1 MNRSDRCPLCRGT
14 ADPVLALE
22 FAPKPP
28 LSNSISFRWCRKCD
42 YIFAAKLNAEAYRT
56 FYRTALHDTAHISD
70 VITPDNL
77 YVLQARLLAD
87 YLGREF
93 SGNCLDYGAGEG
105 QLLGALAKSLPR
117 AKLYGSDLRNSLRP
131 GTPATFIAALDAA
144 PVKFDLI
151 ILSHVAEHLVDLSD
165 LATVLKHLAPDGL
178 LYLEV
183 PDPIGYLRCPRR
195 EYMYYFD
202 RLHVNHFSQAALSSW
217 LASYSLGT
225 IKRSTHRFAYRD
237 GQYPAQYVFASP
249 TSPVTSDSQ
258 SHTTLRQALT
268 AYQTQEAKRAAALR
282 DEIIKASRHH
292 GLIVYGRGDNYYRA
306 RSQGG
311 PLNEVSIDAT
321 LDRNAETLARDG
333 DIPVLNPSKGLA
345 KYPEAVILMTISAG
359 AEQIVAEIQARAPG
373 RRVIML

>member
-1 MNRSDRCPLCRGT
+1 MNRSDRCPLCRRTG
-14 ADPVLALE
+14 DPVLALE

-28 LSNSISFRWCRKCD
+28 LSNSISFRWCCKCD
-42 YIFAAKLNAEAYRT
+42 YIFAANLNAEGYRT

-77 YVLQARLLAD
+77 YVLQSRLLAD

-93 SGNCLDYGAGEG
+93 SGNCLDFGAGEG

-131 GTPATFIAALDAA
+131 GTPASFLEALDAA
-144 PVKFDLI
+144 TVKFDLI

-165 LATVLKHLAPDGL
+165 VATVLKHLAPNGL

-183 PDPIGYLRCPRR
+183 PDPIGYPCCARR

-202 RLHVNHFSQAALSSW
+202 RLHVNHFSQAALGSW
-217 LASYSLGT
+217 LARYSLGIT
-225 IKRSTHRFAYRD
+225 KRGTHRFAYRD

-249 TSPVTSDSQ
+249 TSPVTSDLR

-268 AYQTQEAKRAAALR
+268 VYQSQEAKRAAAVR
-282 DEIIKASRHH
+282 DGIIKAGRDH

-311 PLNEVSIDAT
+311 PLNGVSIDAI

-333 DIPVLNPSKGLA
+333 DIPVLNPSRGLTE
-345 KYPEAVILMTISAG
+345 YPEAVILMTVSAS

-373 RRVIML
+373 RIVMML